1 MSKLFIPTDRIGYE
15 NFQKSLGETYKTM
28 NELLSAGEKVEW
40 YTKPQ
45 RLITKMWP
53 ESHVYESGFAVEASE
68 KTLKVLDSAE
78 IIYEQVEKLPGEP
91 RQLRTMKIAFY
102 MGRGAGVDFAKPLE
116 EVLAWGGFYMDSL
129 SDADIRGGKLK
140 EYDALVVPGSPD
152 AGECYY
158 NGLGELGYE
167 KIREFIHDRGHYLGV
182 CGGAYLPLTS
192 YNTKN
197 HTWLNVVEATDT
209 EDLDYWR
216 TGSAHV
222 RCRIDVSD
230 HPIFTGVT
238 AGARNSVN
246 VVYWEGPAIEIR
258 GSNVKQLGH
267 FERLLASGAELVPYW
282 DMFDNKLAKEAVDGY
297 YNPVTQEV
305 FDELLY
311 SKTAFAEAEY
321 GNHHILMYSPH
332 PEMGNVGYAKRKD
345 TINFLLLYN
354 GLFYL
359 SSL

>member
-1 MSKLFIPTDRIGYE
+1 MSKLFIPTDRIGYD
-15 NFQKSLGETYKTM
+15 NFQKSIGATYKKM
-28 NELLSAGEKVEW
+28 NELLSDGRQIKW
-40 YTKPQ
+40 HTKAQ

-53 ESHVYESGFAVEASE
+53 EGHIYESGFSMEADAE
-68 KTLKVLDSAE
+68 IQKQLDDSE
-78 IIYEQVEKLPGEP
+78 IIYEIVEELPEEGIA
-91 RQLRTMKIAFY
+91 LRPMKIAFY
-102 MGRGAGVDFAKPLE
+102 MGRGAGYDFAKPLE
-116 EVLAWGGFYMDSL
+116 EVLAWGGFMVESL
-129 SDADIRGGKLK
+129 DDGDIRAGKLN

-158 NGLGELGYE
+158 NGLGDLGFE

-197 HTWLNVVEATDT
+197 HTWLNVAEATDT

-222 RCRIDVSD
+222 RCRIDMPE
-230 HPIFTGVT
+230 HPIFTGMV
-238 AGARNSVN
+238 AGIRNSVN

-258 GSNVKQLGH
+258 GNNVKQLGH
-267 FERLLASGAELVPYW
+267 FERLLASGAELAPYW
-282 DMFDNKLAKEAVDGY
+282 DMFDNDLAKSAVDEY

-311 SKTAFAEAEY
+311 NKTAFAEAEY
-321 GNHHILMYSPH
+321 GKHHVLMYSPH
-332 PEMGNVGYAKRKD
+332 PEMGNVGYANRKD

>member
-1 MSKLFIPTDRIGYE
+1 MFFIPTDRIGYD
-15 NFQKSLGETYKTM
+15 NYQQSIGQTYRTI
-28 NELLSAGEKVEW
+28 NQLLAAGVYVKWHTRE
-40 YTKPQ
+40 Q
-45 RLITKMWP
+45 RLITSRWP
-53 ESHVYESGFAVEASE
+53 EGHIYDSGFEVENCE
-68 KTLKVLDSAE
+68 KAREILDEAGLVREEVQELSGA
-78 IIYEQVEKLPGEP
+78 G
-91 RQLRTMKIAFY
+91 RMLRSMKIAFY

-116 EVLAWGGFYMDSL
+116 EVLGWGGFFMDSL
-129 SDADIRGGKLK
+129 KDEDIRAGKL
-140 EYDALVVPGSPD
+140 ENYDALVVPGSPD

-158 NGLGELGYE
+158 HGLGELGFE
-167 KIREFIHDRGHYLGV
+167 KIREFIRDRGHYLGV

-192 YNTKN
+192 YNTQN
-197 HTWLNVVEATDT
+197 HTWLNIVEATDT

-222 RCRIDVSD
+222 RCRIDMSD
-230 HPIFTGVT
+230 HPVFAGVT
-238 AGARNSVN
+238 AGNRNSVN
-246 VVYWEGPAIEIR
+246 IVYWEDPAIEIR
-258 GSNVKQLGH
+258 GDNVKRLGH
-267 FERLLASGAELVPYW
+267 FERLLVSGAELAPYW
-282 DMFDNKLAKEAVDGY
+282 DMFDNELAKEATDGY

-311 SKTAFAEAEY
+311 QKTAFAEAEY
-321 GNHHILMYSPH
+321 GGHHILMYSPH